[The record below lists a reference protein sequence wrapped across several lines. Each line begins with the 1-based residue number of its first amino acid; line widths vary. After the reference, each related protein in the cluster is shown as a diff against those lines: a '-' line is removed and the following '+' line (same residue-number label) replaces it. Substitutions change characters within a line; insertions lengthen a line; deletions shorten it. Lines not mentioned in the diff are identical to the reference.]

1 MRKAVIISDIHLS
14 GRDGPLPHL
23 LRLFLERVPDGARLI
38 IAGDLFDFYVG
49 LNLKDPSSAALTE
62 MLRPLSERGISCE
75 FMAGN
80 RDFLMGRKDADFF
93 SMRLLPEYEVL
104 NARHGSALLIHG
116 DELCGNDKSFQRFRA
131 LGRNRIARFLFL
143 SLPYSIRA
151 RIGLA
156 IRQKSKNA
164 DPMRD
169 SAPERY
175 GLVGD
180 VAIALMR
187 RYGVDTIIHGHFHR
201 FGDTKDTLFEGSRL
215 LCLGCWGAKFSYAVF
230 GDGGAKAWEFP
241 ASALESGDPLPEL
254 KDALQPKTD

>member
-14 GRDGPLPHL
+14 SRDGQLPRL
-23 LRLFLERVPDGARLI
+23 LRLFLSRVPDGARLI

-49 LNLKDPSSAALTE
+49 LNPKDPVASGLSE
-62 MLRPLSERGISCE
+62 MLRPLSSRGISCE

-80 RDFLMGRKDADFF
+80 RDFLMGERDARFF

-116 DELCGNDKSFQRFRA
+116 DELCSNDKSFQRFRA

-143 SLPYSIRA
+143 SLSYSIRE

-156 IRQKSKNA
+156 IRSKSRNA

-175 GLVGD
+175 GLVGSCAS
-180 VAIALMR
+180 VLMH
-187 RYGVDTIIHGHFHR
+187 RYGVKTIIHGHFHR
-201 FGDTKDTLFEGSRL
+201 FGDTRDSLFEGSRL
-215 LCLGCWGAKFSYAVF
+215 LCLGCWGGKFSYAVF
-230 GDGGAKAWEFP
+230 DEGGASAWEFP
-241 ASALESGDPLPEL
+241 ASMLEDGAPLPGL
-254 KDALQPKTD
+254 KEAPQG

>member
-14 GRDGPLPHL
+14 GSDGRLPRML
-23 LRLFLERVPDGARLI
+23 GLFLARVPDGARLV

-49 LNLKDPSSAALTE
+49 LKPDDPVQKGLAE
-62 MLRPLSERGISCE
+62 MLRPLSSRGITCE

-80 RDFLMGRKDADFF
+80 RDFLMGRKDAEFF

-143 SLPYSIRA
+143 SLPYFVRA

-156 IRQKSKNA
+156 IRSRSRNA

-187 RYGVDTIIHGHFHR
+187 RYGVDAIIHGHFHR
-201 FGDTKDTLFEGSRL
+201 FGDARDTLFKGSRM
-215 LCLGCWGAKFSYAVF
+215 LCLGCWGEKFSYAVF
-230 GDGGAKAWEFP
+230 DEGGARACEFP
-241 ASALESGDPLPEL
+241 ASALESGEALPGL
-254 KDALQPKTD
+254 KDA

>member
-1 MRKAVIISDIHLS
+1 MRKAVIISDIHLAS
-14 GRDGPLPHL
+14 RDGRLPRL
-23 LRLFLERVPDGARLI
+23 LKLFLARVPDGARLI

-49 LNLKDPSSAALTE
+49 LNPKDPVAAGLSE
-62 MLRPLSERGISCE
+62 MLGPLASRGISCE

-80 RDFLMGRKDADFF
+80 RDFLMGQRDASFF

-131 LGRNRIARFLFL
+131 LGRSRIARFIFL
-143 SLPYSIRA
+143 SLPYSLRS

-156 IRQKSKNA
+156 IRSRSRNA

-175 GLVGD
+175 GLVGACAS
-180 VAIALMR
+180 VLMH
-187 RYGVDTIIHGHFHR
+187 RYGVKTIIHGHFHR
-201 FGDTKDTLFEGSRL
+201 FGDTRDTLFEGSRL
-215 LCLGCWGAKFSYAVF
+215 LCLGCWGEKFSYAVF
-230 GDGGAKAWEFP
+230 DEGGAKAWEFP
-241 ASALESGDPLPEL
+241 ASALENKDPLPEL
-254 KDALQPKTD
+254 RDAPSR